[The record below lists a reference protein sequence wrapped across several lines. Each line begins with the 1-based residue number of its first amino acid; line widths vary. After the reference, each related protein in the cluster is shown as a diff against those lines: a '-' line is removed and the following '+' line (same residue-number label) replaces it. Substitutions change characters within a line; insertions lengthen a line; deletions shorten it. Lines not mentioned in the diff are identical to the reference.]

1 METNQHMHSICSALD
16 ELAIPGA
23 FRERELDK
31 FVAWNSRFLKALSI
45 SEEELR
51 AINAS
56 EILSVQEE
64 GTEIN
69 GGFRMIPCSSVAAR
83 GEARVGGHVITTQ
96 GALTFVMLDVGT
108 ASGQVSQ
115 ISLEVAVRE
124 EQNRLY
130 GFLHDRMS
138 PNLMAVG
145 FFGGNPARRVGNAP
159 PEGSAETAPNRPATR
174 NQVCPTPYP

>member
-1 METNQHMHSICSALD
+1 METNQHMYSICSTLD
-16 ELAIPGA
+16 ELALPRA
-23 FRERELDK
+23 FLERELDK

-56 EILSVQEE
+56 EILSIQEE
-64 GTEIN
+64 GTEMN
-69 GGFRMIPCSSVAAR
+69 GGFRMIPCSSVSAR

-115 ISLEVAVRE
+115 ISLEAAVRK

-130 GFLHDRMS
+130 RFLHDRMS
-138 PNLMAVG
+138 PNLMAVAFLAESLAG
-145 FFGGNPARRVGNAP
+145 RSQVGPGQADRR
-159 PEGSAETAPNRPATR
+159 
-174 NQVCPTPYP
+174 

>member
-16 ELAIPGA
+16 ELALPRA
-23 FRERELDK
+23 FLERELDK

-69 GGFRMIPCSSVAAR
+69 GGVLEDSLCNLAAGER
-83 GEARVGGHVITTQ
+83 GCWGGAALHKSTTARSGIVI
-96 GALTFVMLDVGT
+96 
-108 ASGQVSQ
+108 
-115 ISLEVAVRE
+115 
-124 EQNRLY
+124 
-130 GFLHDRMS
+130 
-138 PNLMAVG
+138 
-145 FFGGNPARRVGNAP
+145 
-159 PEGSAETAPNRPATR
+159 
-174 NQVCPTPYP
+174 

>member
-16 ELAIPGA
+16 ELALPRA
-23 FRERELDK
+23 FLERELDK

-69 GGFRMIPCSSVAAR
+69 GGLSGFSLCLPGRRSAAPGRAAR
-83 GEARVGGHVITTQ
+83 NT
-96 GALTFVMLDVGT
+96 DDN
-108 ASGQVSQ
+108 SPS
-115 ISLEVAVRE
+115 IS
-124 EQNRLY
+124 
-130 GFLHDRMS
+130 
-138 PNLMAVG
+138 
-145 FFGGNPARRVGNAP
+145 
-159 PEGSAETAPNRPATR
+159 
-174 NQVCPTPYP
+174 

>member
-16 ELAIPGA
+16 ELALPRA
-23 FRERELDK
+23 FLERELDK

-69 GGFRMIPCSSVAAR
+69 GGFLVNSFFSR
-83 GEARVGGHVITTQ
+83 GAGGGARVGGVAKTTQ
-96 GALTFVMLDVGT
+96 K
-108 ASGQVSQ
+108 
-115 ISLEVAVRE
+115 
-124 EQNRLY
+124 
-130 GFLHDRMS
+130 
-138 PNLMAVG
+138 
-145 FFGGNPARRVGNAP
+145 
-159 PEGSAETAPNRPATR
+159 TR
-174 NQVCPTPYP
+174 NFSMFG

>member
-16 ELAIPGA
+16 ELALPRA
-23 FRERELDK
+23 FLERELDK

-69 GGFRMIPCSSVAAR
+69 GGVPLVPCCKTGARRAAR
-83 GEARVGGHVITTQ
+83 GGGRGITTQ
-96 GALTFVMLDVGT
+96 STSTVVIVDMCS
-108 ASGQVSQ
+108 ASGQESHNTF
-115 ISLEVAVRE
+115 VAV
-124 EQNRLY
+124 
-130 GFLHDRMS
+130 
-138 PNLMAVG
+138 
-145 FFGGNPARRVGNAP
+145 
-159 PEGSAETAPNRPATR
+159 
-174 NQVCPTPYP
+174 

>member
-16 ELAIPGA
+16 ELALPRA
-23 FRERELDK
+23 FLERELDK

-69 GGFRMIPCSSVAAR
+69 GGVRMILCRKEAAR
-83 GEARVGGHVITTQ
+83 GGARVGG
-96 GALTFVMLDVGT
+96 
-108 ASGQVSQ
+108 
-115 ISLEVAVRE
+115 
-124 EQNRLY
+124 
-130 GFLHDRMS
+130 
-138 PNLMAVG
+138 
-145 FFGGNPARRVGNAP
+145 GGIAAP
-159 PEGSAETAPNRPATR
+159 GED
-174 NQVCPTPYP
+174 

>member
-16 ELAIPGA
+16 ELALPRA
-23 FRERELDK
+23 FLERELDK

-69 GGFRMIPCSSVAAR
+69 GGVRLVPLS
-83 GEARVGGHVITTQ
+83 T
-96 GALTFVMLDVGT
+96 T
-108 ASGQVSQ
+108 ASPGLRS
-115 ISLEVAVRE
+115 R
-124 EQNRLY
+124 
-130 GFLHDRMS
+130 
-138 PNLMAVG
+138 
-145 FFGGNPARRVGNAP
+145 GGGPLTTHTIA
-159 PEGSAETAPNRPATR
+159 
-174 NQVCPTPYP
+174 

>member
-16 ELAIPGA
+16 ELALPRA
-23 FRERELDK
+23 FLERELDK

-69 GGFRMIPCSSVAAR
+69 GGVLKISCCNVAGA
-83 GEARVGGHVITTQ
+83 GQGPESGGRII
-96 GALTFVMLDVGT
+96 DNT
-108 ASGQVSQ
+108 AH
-115 ISLEVAVRE
+115 
-124 EQNRLY
+124 N
-130 GFLHDRMS
+130 FL
-138 PNLMAVG
+138 
-145 FFGGNPARRVGNAP
+145 
-159 PEGSAETAPNRPATR
+159 
-174 NQVCPTPYP
+174 